1 MMISFE
7 TGVMSRRSAAAR
19 RCLRAASMEQIRRG
33 VPFYPLDLVRP
44 EIARKIWALFSKS
57 FKKERNTIVGDHVR
71 EVALMQRIVPSSY
84 SSGRRASVMA
94 IWPTA

>member
-1 MMISFE
+1 MISFE
-7 TGVMSRRSAAAR
+7 TSAMSRRSAAAR
-19 RCLRAASMEQIRRG
+19 RCLRAASMERIRQG

-57 FKKERNTIVGDHVR
+57 FKKERSTIVGDHVR
-71 EVALMQRIVPSSY
+71 EVALTQRIVPSDY
-84 SSGRRASVMA
+84 SSGRGALVMD